1 MTKHASKGNI
11 VLPFQLERPNVRGRF
26 TRLDSVI
33 ENILE
38 QHNYPSIVEALIT
51 EATILTVLIGQMVKL
66 NWRLSLQIRGDGPIR
81 LIATDYY
88 GPSEEGLPA
97 QIRAYASYDKEKI
110 DINSDP
116 FTQIGTGYFAVIIN
130 QDKNMSPYQGITPLS
145 GGSLSSSAEA
155 YFFQSEQIPTKFCIA
170 YGTTQLPLEKLSLRA
185 GGIMLQHM
193 PNASPLIKQKP
204 SPQSEDLLKEINPLD
219 EGLKENWAR
228 VGILLDTIEDLELI
242 GPSLSFEQVL
252 YRLFHDEI
260 IQTSNSQN
268 VNFGCTCSEDKVRQ
282 SMSIYSTKDLKHMTK
297 ADGSLT
303 ADCQF
308 CGAHYILDP
317 TTLGFEV
324 PNSELS

>member
-88 GPSEEGLPA
+88 GPSKEGLPA

-130 QDKNMSPYQGITPLS
+130 QSKNMSPYQGITPLS

-155 YFFQSEQIPTKFCIA
+155 YFFQSEQIPTKFCIS

-219 EGLKENWAR
+219 KGLKENWAR

-260 IQTSNSQN
+260 IQTSNSQT

>member
-81 LIATDYY
+81 LIATDFY

-130 QDKNMSPYQGITPLS
+130 QGKNMSPYQGITPLS

>member
-204 SPQSEDLLKEINPLD
+204 SPQSEDLLKEIKPLD

-260 IQTSNSQN
+260 IQISNSQN
-268 VNFGCTCSEDKVRQ
+268 VTFGCTCSEDKVRQ

>member
-204 SPQSEDLLKEINPLD
+204 SPQSEDLLKEIKPLD

>member
-110 DINSDP
+110 DVNSDP

-130 QDKNMSPYQGITPLS
+130 QGKNMSPYQGITPLS

-204 SPQSEDLLKEINPLD
+204 SPQSEDLLKEIKPLD

>member
-88 GPSEEGLPA
+88 GPSKEGLPA

-116 FTQIGTGYFAVIIN
+116 FSQIGTGYFAVIIN
-130 QDKNMSPYQGITPLS
+130 QSKNMSPYQGITPLS

-260 IQTSNSQN
+260 IQTSNSQT

>member
-260 IQTSNSQN
+260 IQTSNSQS

>member
-130 QDKNMSPYQGITPLS
+130 QGKNMSPYQGITPLS

-204 SPQSEDLLKEINPLD
+204 SLQSEDLSKEINPLD

-228 VGILLDTIEDLELI
+228 IGILLDTIEDLELI

-252 YRLFHDEI
+252 YRLFHDEN

>member
-155 YFFQSEQIPTKFCIA
+155 YFFQSEQIPTKFCIS

-204 SPQSEDLLKEINPLD
+204 SLQSEDLSKEINPLD

-228 VGILLDTIEDLELI
+228 VGMLLDTIEDLELI

>member
-130 QDKNMSPYQGITPLS
+130 QGKNMSPYQGITPLS

-260 IQTSNSQN
+260 IQTSNSQS

>member
-116 FTQIGTGYFAVIIN
+116 FTQIGTGYLAVIIN
-130 QDKNMSPYQGITPLS
+130 QGKNMSPYQGITPLS

-204 SPQSEDLLKEINPLD
+204 SPQSEDLLKEIKPLD

-252 YRLFHDEI
+252 YRLFHDEV

>member
-38 QHNYPSIVEALIT
+38 QHNYPSIVEGLIT

-130 QDKNMSPYQGITPLS
+130 QGKNMSPYQGITPLS

-204 SPQSEDLLKEINPLD
+204 SPQSEDLSKEINPLD
-219 EGLKENWAR
+219 EGLKGNWTR

>member
-88 GPSEEGLPA
+88 GPSKEGLPA

-130 QDKNMSPYQGITPLS
+130 QGKNMSPYQGITPLS

-155 YFFQSEQIPTKFCIA
+155 YFFQSEQIPTKFCIS

-260 IQTSNSQN
+260 IQTSNSQS

>member
-1 MTKHASKGNI
+1 LTKHASKGNI

-38 QHNYPSIVEALIT
+38 QHNYPSIVEGLIT

-130 QDKNMSPYQGITPLS
+130 QGKNMSPYQGITPLS

-204 SPQSEDLLKEINPLD
+204 SPQSEDLSKEINPLD
-219 EGLKENWAR
+219 EGLKGNWTR

>member
-130 QDKNMSPYQGITPLS
+130 QGKNMSPYQGITPLS

-170 YGTTQLPLEKLSLRA
+170 YGTTQLPLEKLSLCA

-204 SPQSEDLLKEINPLD
+204 SLQSEDLSKEINPLD

-228 VGILLDTIEDLELI
+228 VGMLLDTIEDLELI
-242 GPSLSFEQVL
+242 GPSLSLEQVL

-260 IQTSNSQN
+260 IQISNSQN
-268 VNFGCTCSEDKVRQ
+268 VTFGCTCSEDKVRQ

>member
-130 QDKNMSPYQGITPLS
+130 QGKNMSPYQGITPLS

-204 SPQSEDLLKEINPLD
+204 SLQSEDLSKEINPLD

-252 YRLFHDEI
+252 YRLFHDEN

>member
-130 QDKNMSPYQGITPLS
+130 QGKNMSPYQGITPLS

-204 SPQSEDLLKEINPLD
+204 SPKSEDLSKEINPLD

-228 VGILLDTIEDLELI
+228 IGILLDTIEDLELI

>member
-11 VLPFQLERPNVRGRF
+11 VLPFQLERPNVRGKF

-97 QIRAYASYDKEKI
+97 QIRAYASYDEENI

-130 QDKNMSPYQGITPLS
+130 QGKNMSPYQGITPLS

-204 SPQSEDLLKEINPLD
+204 SPQSEDVSKEINPLD

-228 VGILLDTIEDLELI
+228 VGLLLDTIEDLELI

>member
-88 GPSEEGLPA
+88 GPSEEGLQA

-130 QDKNMSPYQGITPLS
+130 QSKNMSPYQGITPLS
-145 GGSLSSSAEA
+145 GGSLSSSA
-155 YFFQSEQIPTKFCIA
+155 
-170 YGTTQLPLEKLSLRA
+170 
-185 GGIMLQHM
+185 
-193 PNASPLIKQKP
+193 
-204 SPQSEDLLKEINPLD
+204 
-219 EGLKENWAR
+219 
-228 VGILLDTIEDLELI
+228 
-242 GPSLSFEQVL
+242 
-252 YRLFHDEI
+252 
-260 IQTSNSQN
+260 
-268 VNFGCTCSEDKVRQ
+268 
-282 SMSIYSTKDLKHMTK
+282 
-297 ADGSLT
+297 
-303 ADCQF
+303 
-308 CGAHYILDP
+308 
-317 TTLGFEV
+317 
-324 PNSELS
+324 

>member
-88 GPSEEGLPA
+88 GPSKEGLPA

-116 FTQIGTGYFAVIIN
+116 FSQIGTGYFAVIIN
-130 QDKNMSPYQGITPLS
+130 QSKNMSPYQGITPLS

-260 IQTSNSQN
+260 IQTSNSQS

>member
-110 DINSDP
+110 DVNSDP

-260 IQTSNSQN
+260 IQTSNSQS

>member
-88 GPSEEGLPA
+88 GPSKEGLPA

-130 QDKNMSPYQGITPLS
+130 QGKNMSPYQGITPLS

-155 YFFQSEQIPTKFCIA
+155 YFFQSEQIPTKFCIS

-219 EGLKENWAR
+219 EGLKESWAR

-260 IQTSNSQN
+260 IQTSNSQS

>member
-130 QDKNMSPYQGITPLS
+130 QGKNMSPYQGITPLS

-204 SPQSEDLLKEINPLD
+204 SLQSEDLSKEINPLD
-219 EGLKENWAR
+219 EGLKGNWTR

>member
-130 QDKNMSPYQGITPLS
+130 QGKNMSPYQGITPLS

-204 SPQSEDLLKEINPLD
+204 SPQSEDLLKEIKPLD

-260 IQTSNSQN
+260 IQTSNSQT

>member
-130 QDKNMSPYQGITPLS
+130 QGKNMSPYQGITPLS

-155 YFFQSEQIPTKFCIA
+155 YFFQSEQIPTKFCIS

>member
-51 EATILTVLIGQMVKL
+51 EATVLTVLIGQMVKL

>member
-204 SPQSEDLLKEINPLD
+204 SLQSEDLSKEINPLD

-260 IQTSNSQN
+260 IQTSNSQS

>member
-88 GPSEEGLPA
+88 GPSKEGLPA

-130 QDKNMSPYQGITPLS
+130 QGKNMSPYQGITPLS

>member
-130 QDKNMSPYQGITPLS
+130 QGKNMSPYQGITPLS

-204 SPQSEDLLKEINPLD
+204 SPQSEDLLKEIKPLD

>member
-219 EGLKENWAR
+219 EGLKENWTR

>member
-130 QDKNMSPYQGITPLS
+130 QGKNMSPYQGITPLS

-252 YRLFHDEI
+252 YRLFHDEV

>member
-130 QDKNMSPYQGITPLS
+130 QGKNMSPYQGITPLS

-204 SPQSEDLLKEINPLD
+204 SPQSEDLSKEINPLD

-297 ADGSLT
+297 VDGSLT

>member
-1 MTKHASKGNI
+1 M
-11 VLPFQLERPNVRGRF
+11 
-26 TRLDSVI
+26 
-33 ENILE
+33 
-38 QHNYPSIVEALIT
+38 
-51 EATILTVLIGQMVKL
+51 
-66 NWRLSLQIRGDGPIR
+66 LQIITGPR
-81 LIATDYY
+81 
-88 GPSEEGLPA
+88 EEGLPA

-130 QDKNMSPYQGITPLS
+130 QGKNMSPYQGITPLS
-145 GGSLSSSAEA
+145 GGSLSSSAEG

-204 SPQSEDLLKEINPLD
+204 SPQSEDLSKEINPLD

-282 SMSIYSTKDLKHMTK
+282 SMSIYSAKDLKHMTK
-297 ADGSLT
+297 ADGFIN
-303 ADCQF
+303 C
-308 CGAHYILDP
+308 
-317 TTLGFEV
+317 
-324 PNSELS
+324 

>member
-51 EATILTVLIGQMVKL
+51 EATILTVLIGQMIKL

-130 QDKNMSPYQGITPLS
+130 QGKNMSPYQGITPLS

>member
-88 GPSEEGLPA
+88 GPSKEGLPA

-116 FTQIGTGYFAVIIN
+116 FSQIGTGYFAVIIN
-130 QDKNMSPYQGITPLS
+130 QSKNMSPYQGITPLS

-155 YFFQSEQIPTKFCIA
+155 YFFQSEQIPTKFCIT

-219 EGLKENWAR
+219 KGLKENWAR

-260 IQTSNSQN
+260 IQTSNSQT

>member
-130 QDKNMSPYQGITPLS
+130 QGKNMSPYQGITPLS

-204 SPQSEDLLKEINPLD
+204 SPKSEDLSKEINPLD

>member
-130 QDKNMSPYQGITPLS
+130 QGKNMSPYQGITPLS

-155 YFFQSEQIPTKFCIA
+155 YFFQSEQIPTKFCIS

-204 SPQSEDLLKEINPLD
+204 SLQSEDLSKEINPLD
-219 EGLKENWAR
+219 AGLKENWAR

-260 IQTSNSQN
+260 IQTSNSQS

>member
-38 QHNYPSIVEALIT
+38 QHNYPSIVEGLIT

-130 QDKNMSPYQGITPLS
+130 QGKNMSPYQGITPLS

-204 SPQSEDLLKEINPLD
+204 SPQSEDLSKEINPLD

-228 VGILLDTIEDLELI
+228 IGILLDTIEDLELI